1 MVAVSLKK
9 KISEIRE
16 LAFTVTGRLVIAP
29 LIVIGGAVALGY
41 RQVDLASLMAMSA
54 TPCAVASFAMA
65 QQMDSD
71 GELAGNCV
79 IFSSALSCI
88 TMFLWVF
95 ITKNLG
101 LL

>member
-1 MVAVSLKK
+1 
-9 KISEIRE
+9 
-16 LAFTVTGRLVIAP
+16 
-29 LIVIGGAVALGY
+29 
-41 RQVDLASLMAMSA
+41 
-54 TPCAVASFAMA
+54 MA